1 MNNQSDSKGFTLIEL
16 LVSLAISSIVL
27 LLVTQM
33 FISTNEMNTIQ
44 ENVATVQQDIRAAMD
59 IMSTD
64 ILMAGLDPSGTAAN
78 AGFVNGGS
86 DISDTDSNSVAVRYD
101 YDGDGVC
108 EVAKSYYYNAAS
120 EQFLVRIGGASYP
133 LTESGTI
140 ASASFS
146 YSLQDGSVDSAPDDN
161 GNLGNIKIVTVQICG
176 KISGAY
182 AAKHTATYCFAKN
195 IKPRNM

>member
-1 MNNQSDSKGFTLIEL
+1 MKITFKHMNNQSDSKGFTLIEL

-64 ILMAGLDPSGTAAN
+64 ILMAGLDPSGTAVN

-108 EVAKSYYYNAAS
+108 EVDQKLLL
-120 EQFLVRIGGASYP
+120 QCRIRTVSGQNRGGV
-133 LTESGTI
+133 L
-140 ASASFS
+140 
-146 YSLQDGSVDSAPDDN
+146 SVDR
-161 GNLGNIKIVTVQICG
+161 IR
-176 KISGAY
+176 
-182 AAKHTATYCFAKN
+182 HHCFSKFFLFPAG
-195 IKPRNM
+195 RFRGLSTG